1 MARKLELVNAEG
13 LFGLDTTEYPE
24 LQRVVSEMKKL
35 GRIYDLY
42 QEQRDFED
50 GNSATPWGDLDVSS
64 LQRGVEVLE
73 KKARKEKQFKEH
85 PTFRAVEA
93 RIFNFKD
100 SIPLIVNLKNDAM
113 KPRHWQKLIEVS
125 ENSAVPIND
134 VNGQQNDAR
143 RLQANTHKQ
152 VETAHTVQSYRR
164 YVHLSGR

>member
-1 MARKLELVNAEG
+1 MSRKLELVNAEG
-13 LFGLDTTEYPE
+13 LFALETTEYPE
-24 LQRVVSEMKKL
+24 LQRVVSELDDL

-50 GNSATPWGDLDVSS
+50 SNSATPWGDLDVAS

-73 KKARKEKQFKEH
+73 KKVRKEKQLKEH

-100 SIPLIVNLKNDAM
+100 SIPLIVNLKNEAM

-125 ENSAVPIND
+125 CVGYYLVWNNNIFYYLVI
-134 VNGQQNDAR
+134 
-143 RLQANTHKQ
+143 K
-152 VETAHTVQSYRR
+152 
-164 YVHLSGR
+164 

>member
-24 LQRVVSEMKKL
+24 LQRVVSELKKL

-50 GNSATPWGDLDVSS
+50 GNSATPWGDLDVGS

-73 KKARKEKQFKEH
+73 KKARKEKQFKDH

-100 SIPLIVNLKNDAM
+100 SIPLIVNLKNEAM

-125 ENSAVPIND
+125 CIVSKAAMTKKAL
-134 VNGQQNDAR
+134 AR
-143 RLQANTHKQ
+143 AKI
-152 VETAHTVQSYRR
+152 
-164 YVHLSGR
+164 